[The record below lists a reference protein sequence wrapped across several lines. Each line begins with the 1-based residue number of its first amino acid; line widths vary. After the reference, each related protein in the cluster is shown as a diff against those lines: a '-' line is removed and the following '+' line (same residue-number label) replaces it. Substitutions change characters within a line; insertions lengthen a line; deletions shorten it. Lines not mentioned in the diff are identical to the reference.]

1 MESSSSKTIELNIFD
16 VDAVSREC
24 SSCCGRPRARWGVS
38 LSDPALDRKLC
49 GSARRQKDGEGKL
62 TKTETI
68 RTLDK
73 AGVAPIPKEEEHAMR
88 STRTMDESRVG
99 RSRAHERPTPENAI
113 LLLIDHQSGLVSG
126 VRDLEPDEVRHNV
139 VAFARVARV
148 LRVPVVLTSTA
159 PMMWGPTLPEL
170 TEALPGVEN
179 IERSLVNAWDEP
191 RVRDAVTRTGRQKL
205 LIAGITTPV
214 CLTFPA
220 RSAAADGYDVY
231 ALLDASGTWSDLLR
245 LTAIDQMRQA
255 GVTITSGVA
264 AFVEML
270 HDNASPIAGEF
281 YSALDLP
288 ATRYI
293 LQITQGGKGA

>member
-1 MESSSSKTIELNIFD
+1 MNTITTKDEKQL
-16 VDAVSREC
+16 SR
-24 SSCCGRPRARWGVS
+24 
-38 LSDPALDRKLC
+38 
-49 GSARRQKDGEGKL
+49 SAR
-62 TKTETI
+62 
-68 RTLDK
+68 
-73 AGVAPIPKEEEHAMR
+73 
-88 STRTMDESRVG
+88 SRP
-99 RSRAHERPTPENAI
+99 HERLTPENAA

-139 VAFARVARV
+139 VAYARVARIF
-148 LRVPVVLTSTA
+148 RVPVVLTSTA

-191 RVRDAVTRTGRQKL
+191 RVRNAVKRTGRKKL

-214 CLTFPA
+214 CLTSA
-220 RSAAADGYDVY
+220 ATSAAADGYDVY

-245 LTAIDQMRQA
+245 LTAIEQMKQA

-264 AFVEML
+264 AFTEML
-270 HDNASPIAGEF
+270 RDNASPLASA
-281 YSALDLP
+281 YYAALDLP

-293 LQITQGGKGA
+293 LQIAQAGNNAF